1 MCKRDKKELHKD
13 QLIEELD
20 RALEENYGEVGA
32 RVVYEKIEEY
42 GDPEHGPAVQDLDLP
57 EAVVRVLLKRGIQR
71 LYRFQFEAYKH
82 VLSGRNV
89 VISAGTGTGKTEAF
103 FLPLLKKVSEEVGSN
118 PKSLILYPTKALARD
133 QLKRFSDYTVF
144 GVTSVSIYD
153 GDTPRSVRARIA
165 SSPTTFVITN
175 PDMIHVGLVYSP
187 HVRKF
192 VKSANTMVFDELHVY
207 EGVLGSHV
215 HHLFQRIKM
224 CRESAP
230 QVVASSATIGNPKE
244 FAESLFGEDFVE
256 VRGAIMRRGT
266 AVHALVSTGLLSR
279 WSIAVF
285 VSKFLASRGL
295 RFIVFVDSQQLAEM
309 LTNVLRNR
317 HGVEVMVH
325 RAGIPA
331 EVRRRVES
339 DLRDGRLQGVVSTPT
354 LELGIDIGS
363 LDAVV
368 LAAPPPSY
376 AKYLQR
382 AGRAGRRRKG
392 YIFTILSD
400 DPVDSY
406 YARNPEKFL
415 DQDIPP
421 SAIEPRNEEVIKT
434 HLVAFLLQ
442 QGRTIENDLPQVWR
456 SVLGNL
462 LAEGLVRIRGGV
474 VLPQFSEARKFLSLR
489 EGIRSPGP
497 VIKLVDLSTGQEIAE
512 RELPRA
518 LLELYPGSLYLYLGR
533 PYRTLELDL
542 SKLRAYLENAGDALE
557 FYTRPLYTVDVSNF
571 EVLAERDS
579 ELGVKLAYAHVELEM
594 VVEGYVARDVFGGA
608 ILEVRHY
615 SRPITFRYPTK
626 AVLAK
631 FEEFVELGFEGMAEA
646 YHAIEHAVISAAR
659 VVCGA
664 GLGDMGGVSYPSGD
678 IVFYDADM
686 GGSGLAKLLYSRFEK
701 AVDVAYSIVSKC
713 DCDDGCPRCVYS
725 PYCGNNNRVLSR
737 RKASYVLE
745 QTTKSKP
752 IVAQEPLK
760 AKYGIPY
767 V

>member
-1 MCKRDKKELHKD
+1 LHRDH
-13 QLIEELD
+13 LIEELD
-20 RALEENYGEVGA
+20 RALEENYGDVGA
-32 RVVYEKIEEY
+32 RVVYERIEEY
-42 GDPEHGPAVQDLDLP
+42 GEPEPGPAVQDLGLS
-57 EAVVRVLLKRGIQR
+57 EAVVRILLKRGIRR
-71 LYRFQFEAYKH
+71 LYKFQFEAYKH
-82 VLSGRNV
+82 TLNGRNV

-103 FLPLLKKVSEEVGSN
+103 FLPLLKKASEEVGPN
-118 PKSLILYPTKALARD
+118 PRALVFYPTKALARD
-133 QLKRFSDYTVF
+133 QLKRFSDYMVF
-144 GVTSVSIYD
+144 GVTNVSVYD

-165 SSPTTFVITN
+165 SRPTTIVITN
-175 PDMIHVGLVYSP
+175 PDMVHVGLVYSP

-192 VKSANTMVFDELHVY
+192 VASANIMVFDELHIY
-207 EGVLGSHV
+207 EGVLGSHM
-215 HHLFQRIKM
+215 HHLFQRVKM
-224 CRESAP
+224 CRGSTP
-230 QVVASSATIGNPKE
+230 QVIASSATIGNPKE
-244 FAESLFGEDFVE
+244 FAESLFGEEFIE
-256 VRGAIMRRGT
+256 VRGTAMRRGT
-266 AVHALVSTGLLSR
+266 AVHALIFSGLLSR
-279 WSIAVF
+279 WSITVF

-309 LTNVLRNR
+309 LTNILRSRYGIEVL
-317 HGVEVMVH
+317 VH

-331 EVRRRVES
+331 EIRRKVES
-339 DLRDGRLQGVVSTPT
+339 DLRDGRIQGVVSTPT

-368 LAAPPPSY
+368 LVAPPPSY

-392 YIFTILSD
+392 YIVTILSD

-406 YARNPEKFL
+406 YARNPEKFF

-421 SAIEPRNEEVIKT
+421 STIEPQNEEVVKT
-434 HLVAFLLQ
+434 HLIAFLLQ
-442 QGRTIENDLPQVWR
+442 QGRAREGDLPQVWK
-456 SVLGNL
+456 SVIGDL
-462 LAEGLVRIRGGV
+462 LSEGLLRVRGEIV
-474 VLPQFSEARKFLSLR
+474 FPQFSEARRYLSLR

-497 VIKLVDLSTGQEIAE
+497 VVKLVDVDTDQEIAE

-533 PYRTLELDL
+533 PYRTVELDL
-542 SKLRAYLENAGDALE
+542 SKLRAYLERTDDALE

-571 EVLAERDS
+571 EVTATRDS

-594 VVEGYVARDVFGGA
+594 MVGGYVAKDLFSGG
-608 ILEVRHY
+608 IIETQHY
-615 SRPITFRYPTK
+615 GKPIAFRYPTK
-626 AVLAK
+626 AVLTK
-631 FEEFVELGFEGMAEA
+631 FEEFDELGFEGMAEA
-646 YHAIEHAVISAAR
+646 YHAIEHAIISATR

-701 AVDVAYSIVSKC
+701 AVDVAYSIVSRC
-713 DCDDGCPRCVYS
+713 DCDDGCPKCVFS

-737 RKASYVLE
+737 RKAAYVLK
-745 QTTKSKP
+745 QTIDGRPAVFLKP
-752 IVAQEPLK
+752 LEGR
-760 AKYGIPY
+760 YGTPY